1 MTMLDRY
8 SRALRLTAPK
18 VAAATPGNAVDGYWL
33 DDDQFFFLAEKIDP
47 SIRRMLAIPS
57 IANARTGSVQE
68 AVPFAT
74 LMSLLSDCSRQAVDL
89 MALSSAEFDMPDRQ
103 TLCVSVAGRDYRIDA
118 QARRVVEAST
128 SSEFPALYS
137 PDGRYACY
145 VNGNDIWLRERA
157 TGAERPL
164 TSGGTAYRCYGRQ
177 SESCLMTISYRE
189 RPYPVGLWSPDSQ
202 WFLTHRID
210 EESLPE
216 SAVIQHAPPGGGRPV
231 LHRFKYCMAD
241 DPMPIA
247 TFVAIHIGS
256 GRVATF
262 DDFPAPVMAFSPFS
276 YRTIWFDGADTAWFA
291 SLDRYSKRADLI
303 ELKLGEGTGR
313 VVLSET
319 TDSGYLDLHP
329 FLFATPNVRTLAA
342 SNEIVW
348 FSERDGWGH
357 LYLYDAATGRLKNR
371 ITTGQWLVRDI
382 AHVDPKQRKLLFL
395 AGGIDPEADPARR
408 SLCSVNFDGSNF
420 EVLLEHAGDVFVP
433 LTTPCGIDQSR
444 PFRPSYSQP
453 GVSPDGH
460 FGAVRY
466 GSVERGN
473 RTEIV
478 DLRTRHGF
486 AIASATPGSDEEPAR
501 HFTALAA
508 DGATRLH
515 GVMFLPSDFDES
527 QRYPLIDDIYPG
539 PQLAH
544 QPQSFRSMWS
554 AQARALA
561 ELGFVTIMLDSRGIP
576 TGSRAVHQIGYPELL
591 EPQLA
596 DHAAVVRQ
604 LCERHP
610 FIDGQHIGMIGWS
623 AGGFATAR
631 SLCDYGEI
639 FKVGVAACGNHD
651 STYYSTVWSDKYRGP
666 GDREAWSRQANRAAA
681 HKLAGKLLLI
691 SGDLD
696 ENVHMSHT
704 LSLVDALIQ
713 ANKDFD
719 LLIVPN
725 EAHYLMMSN
734 GYAQRRAWDYFVR
747 NMLGETP
754 PPNFEIRFEPHEL
767 AHWMKS
773 YWREFQQ

>member
-1 MTMLDRY
+1 
-8 SRALRLTAPK
+8 
-18 VAAATPGNAVDGYWL
+18 
-33 DDDQFFFLAEKIDP
+33 
-47 SIRRMLAIPS
+47 
-57 IANARTGSVQE
+57 
-68 AVPFAT
+68 
-74 LMSLLSDCSRQAVDL
+74 
-89 MALSSAEFDMPDRQ
+89 
-103 TLCVSVAGRDYRIDA
+103 
-118 QARRVVEAST
+118 
-128 SSEFPALYS
+128 
-137 PDGRYACY
+137 
-145 VNGNDIWLRERA
+145 
-157 TGAERPL
+157 
-164 TSGGTAYRCYGRQ
+164 
-177 SESCLMTISYRE
+177 
-189 RPYPVGLWSPDSQ
+189 
-202 WFLTHRID
+202 
-210 EESLPE
+210 
-216 SAVIQHAPPGGGRPV
+216 
-231 LHRFKYCMAD
+231 
-241 DPMPIA
+241 
-247 TFVAIHIGS
+247 
-256 GRVATF
+256 
-262 DDFPAPVMAFSPFS
+262 
-276 YRTIWFDGADTAWFA
+276 
-291 SLDRYSKRADLI
+291 
-303 ELKLGEGTGR
+303 
-313 VVLSET
+313 
-319 TDSGYLDLHP
+319 
-329 FLFATPNVRTLAA
+329 
-342 SNEIVW
+342 
-348 FSERDGWGH
+348 
-357 LYLYDAATGRLKNR
+357 
-371 ITTGQWLVRDI
+371 
-382 AHVDPKQRKLLFL
+382 
-395 AGGIDPEADPARR
+395 
-408 SLCSVNFDGSNF
+408 
-420 EVLLEHAGDVFVP
+420 
-433 LTTPCGIDQSR
+433 
-444 PFRPSYSQP
+444 
-453 GVSPDGH
+453 
-460 FGAVRY
+460 
-466 GSVERGN
+466 
-473 RTEIV
+473 
-478 DLRTRHGF
+478 
-486 AIASATPGSDEEPAR
+486 
-501 HFTALAA
+501 
-508 DGATRLH
+508 
-515 GVMFLPSDFDES
+515 
-527 QRYPLIDDIYPG
+527 
-539 PQLAH
+539 
-544 QPQSFRSMWS
+544 MWS